1 MADVQ
6 LLNPTP
12 DADASKAMILVA
24 QRRLAVLEEEL
35 TQVVLERDKY
45 LTKIGAV
52 LELRRLT
59 KELGM
64 EYSRRFEV

>member
-12 DADASKAMILVA
+12 DADASKAMILLA